1 MRFHLLSCS
10 FLTVALLSPSA
21 LAGFDARDCSI
32 WLCMPFGFPSG
43 CEDAKDAFKDRLKH
57 LKSPLPRIEKCWLN
71 TDSAIP
77 TGDVTQSMDA
87 VQGIAAYIPEHQE
100 CQRYEIRYQGSKHQ
114 EKVCVESVTIPPQ
127 AIKDK
132 VCTKHESGEYPEGCT
147 RTINYTDF
155 LMNGEPYQDTYYF
168 DNDGNAI
175 DVAN

>member
-1 MRFHLLSCS
+1 MRVPHLSLSMLAIS
-10 FLTVALLSPSA
+10 LLSPSA

-71 TDSAIP
+71 TDSVIP
-77 TGDVTQSMDA
+77 TGGTSQSMDA
-87 VQGIAAYIPEHQE
+87 IQGIAAYIPEHQE
-100 CQRYEIRYQGSKHQ
+100 CQRYENHYNDRI
-114 EKVCVESVTIPPQ
+114 CVQSVTIPPQ

-132 VCTKHESGEYPEGCT
+132 VCAKHDGNVSPKGCT

-155 LMNGEPYQDTYYF
+155 LMDGEPYQDTYYF
-168 DNDGNAI
+168 DDDGNAI

>member
-1 MRFHLLSCS
+1 MRLSLSLLAI
-10 FLTVALLSPSA
+10 LLLSPQV

-32 WLCMPFGFPSG
+32 WLCMPFGFPNG

-57 LKSPLPRIEKCWLN
+57 FKSPLPRIEKCWLN

-87 VQGIAAYIPEHQE
+87 VQGSAAYIPEHQE
-100 CQRYEIRYQGSKHQ
+100 CQRYEIRYDGR
-114 EKVCVESVTIPPQ
+114 VCVQSVTIPPQ

-132 VCTKHESGEYPEGCT
+132 ICTKHDNSESPDGCT
-147 RTINYTDF
+147 QTINYTDF

-168 DNDGNAI
+168 DNKGNAI